1 MPEGGG
7 VMPLPH
13 VKQAVSASNPQ
24 EWYMLEQGES
34 SGDDR
39 ACDPLPPSA
48 AREAGGSGE
57 ALTL

>member
-1 MPEGGG
+1 
-7 VMPLPH
+7 MPLPH

-24 EWYMLEQGES
+24 EWCMLEQGES

-48 AREAGGSGE
+48 ASEAGGSGE